1 MRYGRLS
8 PRVIDSERAF
18 LIGIPTR
25 RRPPAD
31 KYAVGRHRGA
41 DNRVVPA
48 CMPAV
53 LIGPAHPNLMAELN
67 LMQLLIV
74 DETPADAEL
83 LEQLLRGAGYG
94 HVVSTHDAKRLRELC
109 MTDSPDLVLL
119 GLDSP
124 VADALEQIQDLI
136 EEPDSLQVLVLMV
149 DDEPGRETALSLGAR
164 DFVSKPIRP
173 GELLLRVRHELETRQ
188 LRLQLSDGNAL
199 LADAVRKRTRELDTA
214 RLESLSLLASMAEY
228 HDDNNFQHTQRVGV
242 SAALT
247 ARALEL
253 PETFVATILD
263 AAPLHD
269 IGKVGISRRILMKR
283 GELTP
288 AEWTHMSRHVEIG
301 ARILASAQSPVLRL
315 AAEIARTHHER
326 WDGKGYLA
334 GLAGE
339 DIPLSGRI
347 TSVADVFDVLTHERP
362 YSPIWDRERALA
374 EIERQAGTQFDPKVV
389 EAFASADVQA
399 SIELLTREKAQRA
412 A

>member
-1 MRYGRLS
+1 
-8 PRVIDSERAF
+8 
-18 LIGIPTR
+18 
-25 RRPPAD
+25 
-31 KYAVGRHRGA
+31 
-41 DNRVVPA
+41 
-48 CMPAV
+48 
-53 LIGPAHPNLMAELN
+53 MAELN

-149 DDEPGRETALSLGAR
+149 DDEPARETALSLGAR

-214 RLESLSLLASMAEY
+214 RLESLSLLASIAEY
-228 HDDNNFQHTQRVGV
+228 HDDDNYQHTQRVGV
-242 SAALT
+242 SAALI

-269 IGKVGISRRILMKR
+269 IGKVGISRRILIKP

-288 AEWTHMSRHVEIG
+288 AEWTHMMRHVEIG

-315 AAEIARTHHER
+315 AAEIARHPPRALGRQAATSPAWPAR
-326 WDGKGYLA
+326 TFRCRAASPRL
-334 GLAGE
+334 
-339 DIPLSGRI
+339 PTCSTCSPTSGP
-347 TSVADVFDVLTHERP
+347 TSR
-362 YSPIWDRERALA
+362 IWDRERALA
-374 EIERQAGTQFDPKVV
+374 EIERQAGDPVRGPKVV
-389 EAFASADVQA
+389 EALCQCRTFRRRGASCSRPVRTRKRLSRAEVAD
-399 SIELLTREKAQRA
+399 SRS
-412 A
+412 